1 MRFLLDTNICIYVIK
16 QKQIPLLQRFQ
27 TYSPSDIRVSAITIG
42 DLGTGD
48 VGVDGWIGKDEA
60 SVRSVGLSDFS
71 GLVGCILINGF

>member
-27 TYSPSDIRVSAITIG
+27 THSPSDIRISAITIG

-60 SVRSVGLSDFS
+60 SVRSVGRSNFS
-71 GLVGCILINGF
+71 GLGYVLIMAF